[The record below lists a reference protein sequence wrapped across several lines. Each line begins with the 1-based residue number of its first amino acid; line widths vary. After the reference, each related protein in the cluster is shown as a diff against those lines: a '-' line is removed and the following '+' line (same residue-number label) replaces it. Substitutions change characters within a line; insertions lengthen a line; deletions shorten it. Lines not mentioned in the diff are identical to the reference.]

1 MALEKWSPFTSLER
15 WEERW
20 DPFRWISQVQRE
32 INRLFEEAFPERELE
47 PISLKRWYP
56 KLDMVE
62 TKDEIIVRADL
73 PGVKQSDIDVS
84 VSNGN
89 LVIRGE
95 RKEEKEIKEENYYRR
110 EREYGAFRRT
120 IPLPSGVNAEQIK
133 ATYQNGVLEVKF
145 PKPEEAKAKQVKIE
159 VK

>member
-1 MALEKWSPFTSLER
+1 MALEKWRPFASLER

-20 DPFRWISQVQRE
+20 DPFRWLSQMQRE
-32 INRLFEEAFPERELE
+32 INRLFEEGFSGRELE
-47 PISLKRWYP
+47 PISLKGWYP
-56 KLDMVE
+56 KLDVVE
-62 TKDEIIVRADL
+62 TKDEVIVRADL
-73 PGVKQSDIDVS
+73 PGMKQSDIEVS
-84 VSNGN
+84 VSDGD
-89 LVIRGE
+89 LLIRGE

-120 IPLPSGVNAEQIK
+120 VPLPKGVKAEQIK
-133 ATYQNGVLEVKF
+133 ATYQDGILEVKF